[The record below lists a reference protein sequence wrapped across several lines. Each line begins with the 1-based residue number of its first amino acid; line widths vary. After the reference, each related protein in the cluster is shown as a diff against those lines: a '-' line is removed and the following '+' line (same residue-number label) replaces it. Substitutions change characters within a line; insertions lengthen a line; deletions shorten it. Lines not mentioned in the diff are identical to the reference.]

1 MSKANKLGQKL
12 WDIACKFLRGSM
24 KAGDFQDYMLS
35 FLFLRYISE
44 KYEEEAKSILKASYE
59 NCEREKE
66 ILNKEDKKFHEVIER
81 YSKLIDDRVEKDIE
95 IYKNSLLKIDEY
107 KDNKEKL
114 DDALKAE
121 KEERIQ
127 QYNELIN
134 TNFFTT
140 LSLWYIEN
148 LDDIAVFENRIRK
161 RIHYVIKPQF
171 LWSNIYGLAL
181 KRHINL
187 LKVLVRGLNYIEKVS
202 YNIAF
207 EKLFSDVNLNSDKL
221 GRSYTDRNN
230 MVCDII
236 VAIGKGISE
245 FKEDENGNR
254 KDVLGDAYE
263 FLISKF
269 ASNSGAKAGEFYT
282 PQEVSTILSEIVTLD
297 SQNPAI
303 GRKKTINRLL
313 DFACGSGSLLI
324 NVIKTMENAGGE
336 INQIYGQ
343 EKNITTYNLAR
354 MNMLLHGVQD
364 TAFKIYNG
372 DTLMNDWDIFS
383 EIHPAKKIECDAVV
397 ANPPFSLK
405 WRHNE
410 KLKEDFRFTGYGMAP
425 QAAADFAFLL
435 HGFHFLSRENGTMAI
450 ILPHGVLFRGG
461 EEAKIRRKLIEDK
474 NIDTIIGLPANL
486 FFSTGIPV
494 CIIVLKKCRKFD
506 NILFINANK
515 EFAKNGSRNI
525 LKDEH
530 IKKIVDTYKHRRK
543 IDNYARCVN
552 VDEIIRN
559 DYNLNISRYVSTAV
573 EDKIVNLEQVQNA
586 LNDIEGQITTTK
598 AKVNSYLKELGLP
611 ELK

>member
-1 MSKANKLGQKL
+1 MSKVNKLGQKL
-12 WDIACKFLRGSM
+12 WDIACDFLRGSM

-59 NCEREKE
+59 NCEKEKE
-66 ILNKEDKKFHEVIER
+66 ILNKDDKKSYEVIKS

-107 KDNKEKL
+107 KDNKDKL
-114 DDALKAE
+114 DEALKAE

-187 LKVLVRGLNYIEKVS
+187 LKVLDRGLNYIEKVS

-221 GRSYTDRNN
+221 GRSYVDRNN

-236 VAIGKGISE
+236 VAIGKDISE
-245 FKEDENGNR
+245 FKKNGSK

-303 GRKKTINRLL
+303 GRKKVINNLL
-313 DFACGSGSLLI
+313 DFACGSGSLLV

-364 TAFKIYNG
+364 NAFKIYNG

-410 KLKEDFRFTGYGMAP
+410 KLKEDFRFAGYGMAP

-515 EFAKNGSRNI
+515 EFAKNGNRNI

-530 IKKIVDTYKHRRK
+530 IAKIVDTYKHRRE
-543 IDNYARCVN
+543 IDNYSRCVDI
-552 VDEIIRN
+552 DEIIRN
-559 DYNLNISRYVSTAV
+559 DFNLNISRYVSTAIKEEV
-573 EDKIVNLEQVQNA
+573 VKLDKVKDA
-586 LNDIEGQITTTK
+586 LDEIENKILISK
-598 AKVNSYLKELGLP
+598 EKVNKYLRELKLP

>member
-12 WDIACKFLRGSM
+12 WDIACDFLRGSM

-44 KYEEEAKSILKASYE
+44 KYEEEAKKILKASYD
-59 NCEREKE
+59 NCSKKDNV
-66 ILNKEDKKFHEVIER
+66 LKEDEFKIFVEK
-81 YSKLIDDRVEKDIE
+81 YSKAIDAKVEKDIE
-95 IYKNSLLKIDEY
+95 NYKAYLLTLDEY
-107 KDNKEKL
+107 KDDKDKF
-114 DDALKAE
+114 DKAVQAE
-121 KEERIQ
+121 KEEQ
-127 QYNELIN
+127 TLQYNELLMN
-134 TNFFTT
+134 NHFTPLT
-140 LSLWYIEN
+140 LWYLEN
-148 LDDIAVFENRIRK
+148 IDDIANFENRIRK
-161 RIHYVIKPQF
+161 KIHYVIKPQY
-171 LWSNIYGLAL
+171 LWSNIYGLAQN
-181 KRHINL
+181 RNINL
-187 LKVLVRGLNYIEKVS
+187 LKILYRGLNYIEKVS

-221 GRSYTDRNN
+221 GRSYEDRNN

-236 VAIGKGISE
+236 SEIGNGISE
-245 FKEDENGNR
+245 FNINAKGNK

-269 ASNSGAKAGEFYT
+269 ASNSGAKAGEYYT

-364 TAFKIYNG
+364 NAFKIYNG

-515 EFAKNGSRNI
+515 EFAKDGSRNI

-573 EDKIVNLEQVQNA
+573 ENEKIKLDEVQKD
-586 LNDIEGQITTTK
+586 LVDIEDKITTTK